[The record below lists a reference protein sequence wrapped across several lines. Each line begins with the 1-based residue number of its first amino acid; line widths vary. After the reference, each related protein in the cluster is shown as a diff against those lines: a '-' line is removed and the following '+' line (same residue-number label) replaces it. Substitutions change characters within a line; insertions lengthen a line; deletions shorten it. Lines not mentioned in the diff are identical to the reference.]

1 MGAGD
6 LIYQEDV
13 SISSIEKKKMII
25 INLSSQGGGGLN
37 VFSFLKNY
45 GLNTK

>member
-25 INLSSQGGGGLN
+25 INLSSDGGGVN
-37 VFSFLKNY
+37 VFSFFKNY